1 MTLAPFWE
9 RVAMAPL
16 STHIG
21 ETWWFPF
28 LESIHVIAATFLVG
42 SILMVDL
49 RLLGLAGRAYP
60 VTIMSRDVIPW
71 TWVAFAVA
79 LVTGAG
85 MFISR
90 ADHYVVN
97 RAFQIK
103 LALLILAGIN
113 MLVLHRVGWRD
124 LARWDAATATSTA
137 ARTAGAASLV
147 IWLGVLLT
155 GRWIGHLL

>member
-9 RVAMAPL
+9 RVAMSPF

-21 ETWWFPF
+21 ETWWFPL
-28 LESIHVIAATFLVG
+28 LESLHVIAATFLVG

-49 RLLGLAGRAYP
+49 RLLGAAARSYA
-60 VTIMSRDVIPW
+60 VTVLSRDVIPW
-71 TWVAFAVA
+71 TWTAFVVA
-79 LVTGAG
+79 LVTGTG
-85 MFISR
+85 MFVSR

-124 LARWDAATATSTA
+124 IARWDTNNPTPTA

>member
-1 MTLAPFWE
+1 
-9 RVAMAPL
+9 MAPL

-21 ETWWFPF
+21 ETWWFPL

-49 RLLGLAGRAYP
+49 RLLGAAGRTYA
-60 VTIMSRDVIPW
+60 VATISRDVLPW
-71 TWVAFAVA
+71 TWTAFAIA
-79 LVTGAG
+79 LVTGIG

-90 ADHYVVN
+90 ADHYVAN

-103 LALLILAGIN
+103 LVLLILAGIN
-113 MLVLHRVGWRD
+113 MLVFHRLGTRGHERPD
-124 LARWDAATATSTA
+124 DAPATSA
-137 ARTAGAASLV
+137 ARTAGALSLA
-147 IWLGVLLT
+147 IWAGVLLT